1 MAPKR
6 RKSQSLSEDPHGMFA
21 GMVVFLVEKGVQ
33 TRRLQIWKQKLVQMG
48 ASIEERLSKMVSHI
62 FASSSDA
69 LLEKV
74 DSARLARFKGVLSYQ
89 WLEDSLSSGE
99 KASEDLYTVKVGLD
113 EDGRDNPQQS
123 TPKKLKLSPNNSEAV
138 SFESGGDSDA
148 STLVTKTA
156 TGLEDSKLSI
166 GQTVTSP
173 RTSASV
179 GNNTSLSYS
188 PPDMNKNITEIFGK
202 LINIYRA
209 LGDERRSFSYYKAI
223 PVIEKLPFK
232 IESIDQVKH
241 LPAIGKSLQD
251 HIQEIVTTGKLS
263 KLEHFETDEKV
274 RTISLFGEVWG
285 IGPATALRLYE
296 KGYRTLDDLQKE
308 ESLTHAQKLGLKYFD
323 DIKQRIPR
331 NEVQDMENLL
341 KKAGEDVL
349 PGVDIL
355 CGGSFRRGKSSCGD
369 MDIVI
374 THPDGKSHRG
384 FLPKYVKHLKDMKF
398 LREDLIFSTH
408 SEEVY
413 PRDIYAFG
421 LIAWTGNDVLN
432 RRLRL
437 LAESKGFR
445 LDDTGLYPS
454 TQGSGGKRGA
464 RGTATLKFDT
474 EKEETEK
481 FRAHLLQKLS
491 KKDIYGDSLQQVVG
505 ICTEIFNTF
514 MHTEYGGPGTLL
526 VLPFIDMSD
535 TINERGLPG
544 GPQAARAAVK
554 WAQDHVDKDWNQWTG
569 DDAT

>member
-1 MAPKR
+1 M
-6 RKSQSLSEDPHGMFA
+6 S
-21 GMVVFLVEKGVQ
+21 
-33 TRRLQIWKQKLVQMG
+33 
-48 ASIEERLSKMVSHI
+48 
-62 FASSSDA
+62 
-69 LLEKV
+69 
-74 DSARLARFKGVLSYQ
+74 
-89 WLEDSLSSGE
+89 
-99 KASEDLYTVKVGLD
+99 LD
-113 EDGRDNPQQS
+113 EDGRDKPQSSIPQ
-123 TPKKLKLSPNNSEAV
+123 KLKFSPNNSEAV
-138 SFESGGDSDA
+138 SSERDGDSDA
-148 STLVTKTA
+148 STLVTETA

-166 GQTVTSP
+166 GQTVTNP
-173 RTSASV
+173 RTSDSIDS
-179 GNNTSLSYS
+179 NTSLPYS

-251 HIQEIVTTGKLS
+251 HIQEIVSTGKLS

-274 RTISLFGEVWG
+274 RTITLFGEVWG

-331 NEVQDMENLL
+331 NEVQDMESLL
-341 KKAGEDVL
+341 KKAGEDIL

-408 SEEVY
+408 SEEGTDSGVDTYFGLCTYPGRELRHRIDLKVY

-464 RGTATLKFDT
+464 RGTAILKFDT
-474 EKEETEK
+474 EKEVFEFLGFPWLEP
-481 FRAHLLQKLS
+481 H
-491 KKDIYGDSLQQVVG
+491 
-505 ICTEIFNTF
+505 
-514 MHTEYGGPGTLL
+514 
-526 VLPFIDMSD
+526 
-535 TINERGLPG
+535 ERNL
-544 GPQAARAAVK
+544 
-554 WAQDHVDKDWNQWTG
+554 
-569 DDAT
+569 

>member
-6 RKSQSLSEDPHGMFA
+6 RKSENLSGDPHGMFE
-21 GMVVFLVEKGVQ
+21 GMIVFLVEKGVQ
-33 TRRLQIWKQKLVQMG
+33 ARRLQIWKQKLVQMG

-62 FASSSDA
+62 FAASSDA
-69 LLEKV
+69 LLQKV
-74 DSARLARFKGVLSYQ
+74 NGARLARFKGVLSYQ

-99 KASEDLYTVKVGLD
+99 KASEDLYTVKVRLD
-113 EDGRDNPQQS
+113 EDVRDKPQLFIS
-123 TPKKLKLSPNNSEAV
+123 KKLKLSPNNSEAV
-138 SFESGGDSDA
+138 SSENGGDSDA

-166 GQTVTSP
+166 DQTVTSP
-173 RTSASV
+173 RTSDSK
-179 GNNTSLSYS
+179 NSNTSLSYS

-232 IESIDQVKH
+232 IESSDRVKH
-241 LPAIGKSLQD
+241 LPAIGKSFQD
-251 HIQEIVTTGKLS
+251 HIQEIVSTGKLS
-263 KLEHFETDEKV
+263 KLEHFEADEKV

-296 KGYRTLDDLQKE
+296 KGYRTLDDLKKE

-331 NEVQDMENLL
+331 NEVQDMESLL

-384 FLPKYVKHLKDMKF
+384 FLPKYIKHLKDMKF

-408 SEEVY
+408 SEEGTDSGVDTYFGLCTYPGRELRHRIDLKVY

-474 EKEETEK
+474 EKE
-481 FRAHLLQKLS
+481 
-491 KKDIYGDSLQQVVG
+491 
-505 ICTEIFNTF
+505 IFEF
-514 MHTEYGGPGTLL
+514 LGFPWLEPH
-526 VLPFIDMSD
+526 
-535 TINERGLPG
+535 ERNL
-544 GPQAARAAVK
+544 
-554 WAQDHVDKDWNQWTG
+554 
-569 DDAT
+569 